1 MISNAIVVQ
10 QVVLLLEAK
19 GISEIIVSPG
29 SRNAPLSI
37 SLNQNPFFNCKV
49 VPDERVAAF
58 IGLGVAQATRK
69 PVALVCTSGTAL
81 LNYYSAV
88 AEADYQHIP
97 LVVISA
103 DRPAEWV
110 DHGDGQTIRQVNA
123 ISNHVRYEVQLNRN
137 PTTAMERWYNERE
150 LNMAINIAW
159 KESGPVHINVPLQEP
174 LYNLIEE
181 PTVEP
186 KVITA
191 PQAKKTFSQSEL
203 KHFEGLINQSK
214 RILVLVGQHVAE
226 PSFAADLRQLAISKQ
241 IVVMAETTSN
251 VQGDGVNAC
260 IDRTIDGLS
269 NEELS
274 ALQPDLL
281 ITLGGAIISKKIKAW
296 LRAHPP
302 KEHAHIG
309 PNAIDMFMAL
319 TWHLDIDSAEIIGP
333 LQQTAPEQEWVNH
346 WNRKQEERKAA
357 HNHVTVD
364 LPYSDLAVF
373 QQLNEALPNDLIVQQ
388 GNSSVVRYMQLFDWN
403 STLWFYG
410 NRGTSG
416 IDGSSSTAVGY
427 ALYTDKPVLVI
438 TGDVSFF
445 YDSNAFYHKH
455 VPNNVKVLLINNR
468 GGGIFRIINGPS
480 DTEEL
485 DDFFEATHD
494 FKAAGI
500 ADAYG
505 LAFNQVMEAHEL
517 EAGLQWLFNQPKA
530 AILEVQTPREV
541 NDQVLAD
548 YFSQLKQYPA

>member
-37 SLNQNPFFNCKV
+37 SLNQNPFFNCRV

-58 IGLGVAQATRK
+58 VALGAAQATRK

-150 LNMAINIAW
+150 LNMAINTAW
-159 KESGPVHINVPLQEP
+159 KESAPVHINVPLQEP
-174 LYNLIEE
+174 LYNLIEK
-181 PTVEP
+181 PAVEP

-191 PQAKKTFSQSEL
+191 PQAKKTFSESERS
-203 KHFEGLINQSK
+203 HFESLISQSA

-226 PSFAADLRQLAISKQ
+226 PAFAADLRQLATNGQ

-269 NEELS
+269 DQELE

-296 LRAHPP
+296 LREHPP

-319 TWHLDIDSAEIIGP
+319 TWHLDIDSAEIIEP
-333 LQQTAPEQEWVNH
+333 LQQANPEQAWVTH
-346 WNRKQEERKAA
+346 WNDKQQMRKTA
-357 HNHVTVD
+357 HDATVD
-364 LPYSDLAVF
+364 NLPYSDLAVF
-373 QQLNEALPNDLIVQQ
+373 KHLNTLLPENTIVQQ
-388 GNSSVVRYMQLFDWN
+388 GNSSVVRYMQLFDWK

-416 IDGSSSTAVGY
+416 IDGSSSTGVGY
-427 ALYTDKPVLVI
+427 ALYTEKPVLII

-468 GGGIFRIINGPS
+468 GGGIFRIINGPG

-485 DDFFEATHD
+485 DEFFEATHN
-494 FKAAGI
+494 FKAEGI
-500 ADAYG
+500 AQAYG
-505 LAFNQVMEAHEL
+505 LAFHQVAEHAQL
-517 EAGLQWLFNQPKA
+517 TSGLNWLFNQKQA

-541 NDQVLAD
+541 NDKVLAD
-548 YFSQLKQYPA
+548 YFSQLKQYQV